1 MIYLPCFFL
10 ELHIKVRIIVNHHI
24 LFLWY
29 HLVKWL
35 NSSVLIK
42 NLQQQ
47 NKIKFSFAYFLFIQR
62 MKIKTSLIFKKGI
75 CKSSLPS
82 GLDVSCGKQCSFNF
96 FTESVIGIVTLK
108 ILRNVPQILTIVTLM
123 PTVPIP
129 KAHSTAL
136 VTMVSQETE
145 SSAKVI

>member
-1 MIYLPCFFL
+1 
-10 ELHIKVRIIVNHHI
+10 
-24 LFLWY
+24 
-29 HLVKWL
+29 
-35 NSSVLIK
+35 
-42 NLQQQ
+42 
-47 NKIKFSFAYFLFIQR
+47 
-62 MKIKTSLIFKKGI
+62 MKIKTTLIFKKGI
-75 CKSSLPS
+75 CKSSLGIAS

-145 SSAKVI
+145 SSAKVILKKESKLFVIIFFFKITPVYSK